1 MLRNINFYGV
11 LTRAEPGTED
21 GVRMWVA
28 HKLDTASEDPAA
40 TGKSWPDD
48 SKGHILQEHQT
59 GKHSN
64 VLKRKWDPD
73 KSNGFTDASDGGSEQ
88 R

>member
-1 MLRNINFYGV
+1 MLRNINFHGV
-11 LTRAEPGTED
+11 LTRAESGIED
-21 GVRMWVA
+21 GVWMWVA

-40 TGKSWPDD
+40 TGKSWPGD

-64 VLKRKWDPD
+64 VLKRKWRP
-73 KSNGFTDASDGGSEQ
+73 G
-88 R
+88 